1 MGIEWEING
10 RSERNQ
16 CMIQSDSEVMLL
28 IKFSYEVKLIN
39 FQLQNF
45 SSCVSDVIK
54 DYTSRRISFSVAEI
68 LYESWDLEIFQLE
81 FHN

>member
-1 MGIEWEING
+1 MGIEFDT
-10 RSERNQ
+10 NQ
-16 CMIQSDSEVMLL
+16 GMIQSDSEVIMLF
-28 IKFSYEVKLIN
+28 IKFSYEIKLLN

-54 DYTSRRISFSVAEI
+54 DYTSRCISFSVAEI